1 MASLRSTGRLY
12 ETKRVDVARLAHA
25 VELQVG
31 HIMQVLRVRIYARLQ
46 IQDWVQNT
54 QLVNRMDTKV
64 NGKKEQT
71 WYVLQTHGQ
80 DIVWFLGSNL

>member
-12 ETKRVDVARLAHA
+12 ETKRVDVARVAHA

-46 IQDWVQNT
+46 IQD
-54 QLVNRMDTKV
+54 
-64 NGKKEQT
+64 
-71 WYVLQTHGQ
+71 
-80 DIVWFLGSNL
+80 